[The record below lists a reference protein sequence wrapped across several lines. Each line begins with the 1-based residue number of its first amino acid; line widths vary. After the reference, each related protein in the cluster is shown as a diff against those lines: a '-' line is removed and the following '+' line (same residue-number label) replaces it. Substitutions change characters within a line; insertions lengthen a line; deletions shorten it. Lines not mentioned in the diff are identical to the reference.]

1 MLEKNRKNI
10 GDTFCT
16 NYALSKICRVMHYAL
31 VIMKDLKFRKT
42 IVKNSSQ
49 DSNVIIGQMDITRYI
64 SFINIAR
71 SNLST

>member
-16 NYALSKICRVMHYAL
+16 NNEISKICCVMHYAL
-31 VIMKDLKFRKT
+31 VDLKDFKIRKA

-49 DSNVIIGQMDITRYI
+49 DSNAILIIW
-64 SFINIAR
+64 IAR
-71 SNLST
+71 IIL